1 MKRFTLLAALG
12 LCSISL
18 FAQDAQKEE
27 PKEEGFVFTTVKE
40 LPITSVK
47 NQSRA
52 GTCWC
57 YSSMAFLESELLRM
71 GKGEYDFS
79 EMYIVHQTY
88 LDRAD
93 AAVRTHGDVSFSQG
107 GSFYDVIY
115 GMKKFGLVPEE
126 VMRPGVMYGDT
137 LSNHTE
143 LTAVSDAVV
152 AAIAKG
158 KLRKL
163 QTDNN
168 HNPLWKKAIAAIHDI
183 YLGKCPEKFTYKGK
197 EYTPHSFFES
207 TGLNPNDYISLTSYT
222 HHPFYEPFVLEIQ
235 DNWRWGQSYNLPID
249 EFMQVFDN
257 AINNGYPIA
266 WGSDVSEQGFTR
278 DGVAVMPDTEKVQE
292 LSGSDMAHWLKM
304 KPEEKKLNTKPQ
316 PQKWCT
322 QEERQEAY
330 DNWETT
336 DDHGMLIYGIAKDQ
350 EGNDYYMVKNSWGKA
365 GKYDGLW
372 YASKAFVR
380 YKTMNI
386 VVNKN
391 ALPKEIAKKLAKIAG
406 VDIESYGKEMLKAG
420 TDISDFTPFQVI
432 NIDSKEFNDKNAK
445 FEISQVN
452 AVDLDSV
459 FSRQSEL
466 EDAINKEI
474 KEKNLDFY
482 MFAAT
487 DILNANSKIIAIGNK
502 ADTVEKAF
510 GVNLENNTAM
520 LNNVVSRKKQ
530 MLPNILNNLN

>member
-158 KLRKL
+158 KLRKH

-168 HNPLWKKAIAAIHDI
+168 HNPLWKNAIAAIYAI
-183 YLGKCPEKFTYKGK
+183 YLGKCTEKFTYKGK
-197 EYTPHSFFES
+197 EYTPKTFGES
-207 TGLNPNDYISLTSYT
+207 LGINPDDYVSLTSYT
-222 HHPFYEPFVLEIQ
+222 HHPFYTQFAIEIQ
-235 DNWRWGQSYNLPID
+235 DNWRNGLSWNLPID
-249 EFMQVFDN
+249 ELMAVMDN
-257 AINNGYPIA
+257 AVKKGYTFA

-278 DGVAVMPDTEKVQE
+278 DGIAVMPDAARGAE
-292 LSGSDMAHWLKM
+292 LTGSDMARWTGLTAADKRKELTS
-304 KPEEKKLNTKPQ
+304 KPLPEVNV
-316 PQKWCT
+316 T
-322 QEERQEAY
+322 QEMRQAAF

-336 DDHGMLIYGIAKDQ
+336 DDHGMVIYGIAKDQ
-350 EGNDYYMVKNSWGKA
+350 NGKEYFMVKNSWGLS
-365 GKYDGLW
+365 GKYKGIW
-372 YASKAFVR
+372 YASKAFVA

-386 VVNKN
+386 LVHKD
-391 ALPKEIAKKLAKIAG
+391 ALPKDIAKKLG
-406 VDIESYGKEMLKAG
+406 LK
-420 TDISDFTPFQVI
+420 
-432 NIDSKEFNDKNAK
+432 
-445 FEISQVN
+445 
-452 AVDLDSV
+452 
-459 FSRQSEL
+459 
-466 EDAINKEI
+466 
-474 KEKNLDFY
+474 
-482 MFAAT
+482 
-487 DILNANSKIIAIGNK
+487 
-502 ADTVEKAF
+502 
-510 GVNLENNTAM
+510 
-520 LNNVVSRKKQ
+520 
-530 MLPNILNNLN
+530 